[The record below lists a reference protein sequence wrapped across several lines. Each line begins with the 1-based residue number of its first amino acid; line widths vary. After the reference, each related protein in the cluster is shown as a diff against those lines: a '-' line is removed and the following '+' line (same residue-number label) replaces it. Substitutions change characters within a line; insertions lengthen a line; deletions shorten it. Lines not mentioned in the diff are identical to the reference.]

1 MWLYEGIVK
10 ALTKLRCCKGKWP
23 LMIKSKVLFSFLHS
37 CFNRDCVPCVLVSSI
52 VWALHHRSP
61 FLSGWCLRLQKGLA
75 VCWRLLVLL
84 SLLDIASPPRLEQ
97 LWTRGSWYHLLRPVA
112 PPLTLQH
119 LVCVVSLHL
128 LSAAAPSAHAIFLW
142 KNPDGHKEGEF
153 RDTWRVSPH
162 LLGRSH
168 KTKRKPCNHVQC
180 YHVIFSCLYM
190 CK

>member
-1 MWLYEGIVK
+1 MDSTIIIDSTTCKMWLYEGIVK
-10 ALTKLRCCKGKWP
+10 ALTSLRCCKGKWP

-128 LSAAAPSAHAIFLW
+128 LSAVAPSAHAIFLW
-142 KNPDGHKEGEF
+142 KNPDGH
-153 RDTWRVSPH
+153 
-162 LLGRSH
+162 
-168 KTKRKPCNHVQC
+168 
-180 YHVIFSCLYM
+180 
-190 CK
+190 